1 MGVALLAAMS
11 YGTHDVGLTAR
22 FIDGIAHGLAVD
34 GEAFVGLAVDG
45 IPALQ
50 GAVEV
55 LGVDA
60 DEHIA
65 NDRFAGD
72 RIAVVAV
79 AATEPGPSLLAEVFA
94 PLGDGL
100 VAAHPA

>member
-1 MGVALLAAMS
+1 MTDGAENMGLVA
-11 YGTHDVGLTAR
+11 VR
-22 FIDGIAHGLAVD
+22 VDGIAHGLAVD